1 MKLVWRRAR
10 EARGLLV
17 AAVIAALVAVALV
30 TGLSDYNR
38 RAVDAGQR
46 ALVAASP
53 AEERG
58 LLVTGSGGRDAA
70 EFATRDGAVRAEL
83 ADGLAGV
90 PVGVSVARFGTGR
103 ELTGSLGS
111 VPRTGDEPVF
121 ANLATLDDLAAH
133 AELTS
138 GTWPRPGANPT
149 QVSLPERAAGA
160 LGLSVGQRIPVRDRA
175 TERRS
180 ELVLAGTWRPRDPA
194 DAYWLLAPG
203 VGTGSAGSGTSY
215 GPFVLDPADF
225 AAIFPGS
232 VSASWLVEPD
242 LAGVDAADLPAVRKA
257 LTEASAAVP
266 EAAQLGSSGQAV
278 TEMPQLLDRMGRADL
293 VGRSALATP
302 LLLILVL
309 GGYALVLVAALLH
322 EDRRAQTALLRA
334 RGAARRQLAGLAA
347 REATLVVAPAVLLA
361 PVIAGVA
368 LRFVRPGGA
377 EQLSSA
383 GGSTVLVWAAAAATA
398 AGCLVVMV
406 APTLRGAGTYV
417 ADMAARS
424 RPNRAASVQRASV
437 DLVLVAL
444 AVLAWVQLRRYASP
458 LAGSGGRLGLDP
470 LLIAAPTLGVLAG
483 AVLALRV
490 LPPVTRFAERFV
502 DRRPW
507 TATMFGMWQAGRRPH
522 AGPVLLLA
530 LAVGG
535 STLAWSLISTG
546 ERSQV
551 EQAGHTVGADLR
563 VTERAGAAPL
573 TRAGELAALP
583 GVHRVLPAWRDDI
596 RVGRADLP
604 VTVVGIDPAS
614 APGVVRLPDRLS
626 DDPVSEQYRRMIQ
639 ARGASGGVELPEGTR
654 AVTGTVR
661 TPLEQPTEP
670 VDEPIEPH
678 RIAVTLLF
686 TTTDGLAFRL
696 PAVEAPSTGEAT
708 RFTVTLPDVGEARLR
723 LAGFE
728 ADAGYAAGMSYPF
741 QVQGL
746 AFVDGGGTTRP
757 AELTGDWT
765 VTWPG
770 GPRAPVES
778 SGAGF
783 VANRPIRLIAEEGR
797 PDRPEGQ
804 FVVVPGAASAPVAGV
819 PVLMTPRVR
828 EALSLHLGD
837 TVELALSGV
846 TLRVH
851 LVGELEAVPTTTGEG
866 VLLDLPAAVD
876 ALVGSGGTI
885 RPTPEWWIGATD
897 AMAAAGAA
905 EELPGVT
912 VLNREAVITAA
923 ADDPYWQGS
932 RTGMLAA
939 ALGAVL
945 LAIVGLMVDVW
956 ATARRRLSE
965 FAVLHTLGAT
975 PRLLAR
981 ALLAEQAFLAGIG
994 VGVGL
999 LLGAVVGATMAPL
1012 VILTPAAGRP
1022 IPPATFALPWV
1033 PIGLTAVGLLLA
1045 ALAFSAFIASG
1056 IRQRVA
1062 AVQLRIGGER

>member
-58 LLVTGSGGRDAA
+58 LLVSGSGGRNAD
-70 EFATRDGAVRAEL
+70 EYVTRDKAVRAEL
-83 ADGLAGV
+83 ASGLGGV
-90 PVGVSVARFGTGR
+90 PVGVTAARYGTGR
-103 ELTGSLGS
+103 ELTGDLGQI
-111 VPRTGDEPVF
+111 PRTGDEPVF
-121 ANLATLDDLAAH
+121 ANLATLDDLASH
-133 AELTS
+133 SELTS
-138 GTWPRPGANPT
+138 GAWPSPGANPV
-149 QVSLPERAAGA
+149 QVSLPERVAGA
-160 LGLSVGQRIPVRDRA
+160 LGLTVGDRVPVRDRA
-175 TERRS
+175 TERRG
-180 ELVLAGTWRPRDPA
+180 ELVLAGTWRPRDPT

-203 VGTGSAGSGTSY
+203 VGAGSAGSGTSY
-215 GPFVLDPADF
+215 GPFTLDPADF
-225 AAIFPGS
+225 AATFPGS
-232 VSASWLVEPD
+232 VSASWLAQPD
-242 LAGVDAADLPAVRKA
+242 LGSVDTADLPAVRKA
-257 LTEASAAVP
+257 LTEAVTAVP

-278 TEMPQLLDRMGRADL
+278 TKMERLLDRIARADL
-293 VGRSALATP
+293 VGRSSLATP
-302 LLLILVL
+302 LLLIVVL

-322 EDRRAQTALLRA
+322 EDRRPQTALLRA

-347 REATLVVAPAVLLA
+347 REATLVVAPAAVLGPL
-361 PVIAGVA
+361 IAGEA
-368 LRFVRPGGA
+368 LRYVRPGGSA
-377 EQLSSA
+377 DLTTA
-383 GGSTVLVWAAAAATA
+383 GGNTTLLWAAAAATA
-398 AGCLVVMV
+398 AGCLVAMV
-406 APTLRGAGTYV
+406 LPTLRGAGTYV

-424 RPNRAASVQRASV
+424 RPNRAASVQRASL
-437 DLVLVAL
+437 DLMLVAL

-470 LLIAAPTLGVLAG
+470 LLVAAPTLGVLAG

-490 LPPVTRFAERFV
+490 LPPLTRFAERFV

-551 EQAGHTVGADLR
+551 EQASHTVGADLR
-563 VTERAGAAPL
+563 VTERAGAAPP
-573 TRAGELAALP
+573 TRADELAALP
-583 GVHRVLPAWRDDI
+583 SVNRALPAWRDEI
-596 RVGRADLP
+596 RVGREDLP
-604 VTVVGIDPAS
+604 VTVIGIDPAS
-614 APGVVRLPDRLS
+614 APGVVRLTDRLS
-626 DDPVSEQYRRMIQ
+626 DEPVSEQYQRMLRT
-639 ARGASGGVELPEGTR
+639 RGAIGGVEVPAGTQ

-661 TPLEQPTEP
+661 TPVAEATEP
-670 VDEPIEPH
+670 HTIEV
-678 RIAVTLLF
+678 ALLF

-696 PAVEAPSTGEAT
+696 PAADAPSSGQAT
-708 RFTVTLPDVGEARLR
+708 RFSVKLPNVGGAPLR

-728 ADAGYAAGMSYPF
+728 ADAGPAGGISYPLQVDGLTLVDAAGT
-741 QVQGL
+741 
-746 AFVDGGGTTRP
+746 ARP

-770 GPRAPVES
+770 GPRTLARANG
-778 SGAGF
+778 SGL
-783 VANRPIRLIAEEGR
+783 VANRPVELVDEWERR
-797 PDRPEGQ
+797 DQPSSR
-804 FVVVPGAASAPVAGV
+804 FVVVPGVAGAPPPAV
-819 PVLMTPRVR
+819 PVLMTPWVR
-828 EALSLHLGD
+828 DALSLRLGD
-837 TVELALSGV
+837 TVELPLSGV
-846 TLRVH
+846 TLRAH
-851 LVGELEAVPTTTGEG
+851 LVGELDSVPTTTGEG

-876 ALVGSGGTI
+876 ALIGAGGTI
-885 RPTPEWWIGATD
+885 RPVPEWWVDAADAT
-897 AMAAAGAA
+897 AASRAAA
-905 EELPGVT
+905 ELPGVT

-923 ADDPYWQGS
+923 AEDPYWQGS

-945 LAIVGLMVDVW
+945 LALVGLMVDVW
-956 ATARRRLSE
+956 ATARRRLGE

-975 PRLLAR
+975 PRLMAR
-981 ALLAEQAFLAGIG
+981 ALLAEQTFLAGVG

-999 LLGAVVGATMAPL
+999 LLGAGVGATMAPL
-1012 VILTPAAGRP
+1012 VVLTPAADRP
-1022 IPPATFALPWV
+1022 IPPAAFALPWV

-1045 ALAFSAFIASG
+1045 ALAFSAFIAAG

>member
-58 LLVTGSGGRDAA
+58 LLVGGSSGRDAA
-70 EFATRDGAVRAEL
+70 EFANRDKAVRAEF

-90 PVGVSVARFGTGR
+90 PVSVAVARYGTGR

-111 VPRTGDEPVF
+111 VPRTGDEPIF

-138 GTWPRPGANPT
+138 GAWPRPGANPM
-149 QVSLPERAAGA
+149 QVSLPERAAVA
-160 LGLSVGQRIPVRDRA
+160 LGLSIGERIPVRDRA
-175 TERRS
+175 TERRG
-180 ELVLAGTWRPRDPA
+180 EFVLAGTWRPRDPT

-203 VGTGSAGSGTSY
+203 VGAGSAPSGTSY
-215 GPFVLDPADF
+215 GPFALDRADF
-225 AAIFPGS
+225 EAIFPGAVS
-232 VSASWLVEPD
+232 VSWLAEPD
-242 LAGVDAADLPAVRKA
+242 LGDVDTADLPAVRKA
-257 LTEASAAVP
+257 LTAAGTAVP
-266 EAAQLGSSGQAV
+266 EAAQLGSSAQTATKMAG
-278 TEMPQLLDRMGRADL
+278 LLDRIARADL
-293 VGRSALATP
+293 VGRSSLATP

-322 EDRRAQTALLRA
+322 EDRRPQTALLRA

-347 REATLVVAPAVLLA
+347 REATLVVAPAAVLGPL
-361 PVIAGVA
+361 IAVEA
-368 LRFVRPGGA
+368 LRFVRPGGSA
-377 EQLSSA
+377 ELSAA
-383 GGSTVLVWAAAAATA
+383 GGNTALVWAAAVATA
-398 AGCLVVMV
+398 VGCLVAMV
-406 APTLRGAGTYV
+406 APTLRGTGTYV

-424 RPNRAASVQRASV
+424 RPTRAASVQRASV

-458 LAGSGGRLGLDP
+458 LAGSNGRLGLDP
-470 LLIAAPTLGVLAG
+470 LLVAAPTLGVLAG

-490 LPPVTRFAERFV
+490 LPPLTRFAERFV

-563 VTERAGAAPL
+563 VTERGGSAPP
-573 TRAGELAALP
+573 TRAAQLAALP
-583 GVHRVLPAWRDDI
+583 GVERALPAWRDEV
-596 RVGRADLP
+596 RVGREDLP
-604 VTVVGIDPAS
+604 VTVVGVDPAS
-614 APGVVRLPDRLS
+614 APGVVRLADRLT
-626 DDPVSEQYRRMIQ
+626 DEPASEQYKRMID
-639 ARGASGGVELPEGTR
+639 ARGVPAGIELPADAR
-654 AVTGTVR
+654 AITGTVR
-661 TPLEQPTEP
+661 TP
-670 VDEPIEPH
+670 VSNAF
-678 RIAVTLLF
+678 RSFRVAVALLV
-686 TTTDGLAFRL
+686 TSSDGLALRL
-696 PAVEAPSTGEAT
+696 PAADADSDGRAT
-708 RFTVTLPDVGEARLR
+708 QFTVQLPDVGGARLR

-728 ADAGYAAGMSYPF
+728 SDGGVAAGNAYRL
-741 QVQGL
+741 QVDGL
-746 AFVDGGGTTRP
+746 AVVKADGATQP
-757 AELTGDWT
+757 AELSGDWAMT
-765 VTWPG
+765 ALGVKPTPVRTTGTGFAAVRAVEVIPG
-770 GPRAPVES
+770 G
-778 SGAGF
+778 
-783 VANRPIRLIAEEGR
+783 
-797 PDRPEGQ
+797 Q
-804 FVVVPGAASAPVAGV
+804 FAYQPPTRFAVVPAGPSAAV
-819 PVLMTPRVR
+819 PVLMTPAVR
-828 EALSLHLGD
+828 EAMSLRIGD
-837 TVELALSGV
+837 SVDLTLSGV
-846 TLRVH
+846 SLKVH
-851 LVGELEAVPTTTGEG
+851 LIGELASVPTTTGEG
-866 VLLDLPAAVD
+866 VLLDLPAGVD
-876 ALVGSGGTI
+876 AVIRDGGTVRSI
-885 RPTPEWWIGATD
+885 PEWWVGTD
-897 AMAAAGAA
+897 DASAAAQAA
-905 EELPGVT
+905 SELPGVT
-912 VLNREAVITAA
+912 VLDREKVIESAA
-923 ADDPYWQGS
+923 EDPYWRGS

-956 ATARRRLSE
+956 ATARRRLGE

-981 ALLAEQAFLAGIG
+981 ALLAEQTFLAGIG

-999 LLGAVVGATMAPL
+999 LLGAAVGATMAPL

-1022 IPPATFALPWV
+1022 IPPAAFALPWV

-1045 ALAFSAFIASG
+1045 ALAFSAFIAAG

>member
-10 EARGLLV
+10 EARGLLM

-58 LLVTGSGGRDAA
+58 LLVSGSGGRDAA
-70 EFATRDGAVRAEL
+70 EFATRDKAVRDEFAT
-83 ADGLAGV
+83 GLGGA
-90 PVGVSVARFGTGR
+90 PVVVTAARYGTGR
-103 ELTGSLGS
+103 ELTGDLGQI
-111 VPRTGDEPVF
+111 PRTADEPVF
-121 ANLATLDDLAAH
+121 ASLATLDDLAGH

-138 GTWPRPGANPT
+138 GAWPRPGANPI
-149 QVSLPERAAGA
+149 QVSLPERVAGI
-160 LGLSVGQRIPVRDRA
+160 LGLTVGERVPVRDRA
-175 TERRS
+175 TERRG
-180 ELVLAGTWRPRDPA
+180 ELVLAGTWRPRDPT

-203 VGTGSAGSGTSY
+203 VGAGSAGSGTSY
-215 GPFVLDPADF
+215 GPFTLDPADF
-225 AAIFPGS
+225 AATFPGS
-232 VSASWLVEPD
+232 VSASWLAQPD
-242 LAGVDAADLPAVRKA
+242 LGGVDTADLPAVRQA
-257 LTEASAAVP
+257 LTEALSAVP

-278 TEMPQLLDRMGRADL
+278 TKMAQLLDRISRADL
-293 VGRSALATP
+293 VGRSSLATP

-322 EDRRAQTALLRA
+322 EDRRPQTALLRA

-347 REATLVVAPAVLLA
+347 REATLVVAPAAVLGPL
-361 PVIAGVA
+361 IAGEA
-368 LRFVRPGGA
+368 LRYIRPGGSGD
-377 EQLSSA
+377 LSTA
-383 GGSTVLVWAAAAATA
+383 GGNTTLIWAAAAATA
-398 AGCLVVMV
+398 AGCLVAMV
-406 APTLRGAGTYV
+406 LPTLRGAGTYV

-483 AVLALRV
+483 AVLALRL
-490 LPPVTRFAERFV
+490 LPPLTRFAERFV

-551 EQAGHTVGADLR
+551 EQAGYTVGADVR
-563 VTERAGAAPL
+563 VTERAGAAPP
-573 TRAGELAALP
+573 TRVDQLAALP
-583 GVHRVLPAWRDDI
+583 GVDRVLPVWRDEF
-596 RVGRADLP
+596 RVGRQNLSA
-604 VTVVGIDPAS
+604 TVIGLDPAS
-614 APGVVRLPDRLS
+614 ASGVVRLADRLADGS
-626 DDPVSEQYRRMIQ
+626 AAQRYQGMIG
-639 ARGASGGVELPEGTR
+639 ARGAPAGVELPADTR
-654 AVTGTVR
+654 TITGTVR
-661 TPLEQPTEP
+661 TPVTGSAGSAR
-670 VDEPIEPH
+670 V
-678 RIAVTLLF
+678 AVTLLV
-686 TTTDGLAFRL
+686 TSSDGLALRL
-696 PAVEAPSTGEAT
+696 PAADADSDGRAT
-708 RFTVTLPDVGEARLR
+708 RFRVQLPTGGGARLR

-728 ADAGYAAGMSYPF
+728 ADGGPGTGNLYRLQMD
-741 QVQGL
+741 GL
-746 AFVDGGGTTRP
+746 TAVGADGTTRP
-757 AELTGDWT
+757 VELTGDWVMT
-765 VTWPG
+765 TRGEEPTRVQPTANG
-770 GPRAPVES
+770 FTTTHAVEMVPDARLSEQPS
-778 SGAGF
+778 SRFA
-783 VANRPIRLIAEEGR
+783 
-797 PDRPEGQ
+797 
-804 FVVVPGAASAPVAGV
+804 VVPAGVNEPV
-819 PVLMTPRVR
+819 PVLMTPAVSA
-828 EALSLHLGD
+828 ALSLGVGD
-837 TVELALSGV
+837 TADLTLSGT

-851 LVGELEAVPTTTGEG
+851 LVGELTAVPTTTAAG

-876 ALVGSGGTI
+876 ALIRSDGTV
-885 RPTPEWWIGATD
+885 RPVPEWWVGAAD
-897 AMAAAGAA
+897 ATAAARAA
-905 EELPGVT
+905 SELPGVT
-912 VLNREAVITAA
+912 VLNREAAIEAA
-923 ADDPYWQGS
+923 ADDPYWRGS

-956 ATARRRLSE
+956 ATARRRLGE

-975 PRLLAR
+975 PRLMAR
-981 ALLAEQAFLAGIG
+981 ALLAEQTFLAGIG

-999 LLGAVVGATMAPL
+999 LLGTAVGATMAPL

-1022 IPPATFALPWV
+1022 VPPAAFALPWV

-1045 ALAFSAFIASG
+1045 ALAFSAFIATG

-1062 AVQLRIGGER
+1062 AAQLRIGGER

>member
-46 ALVAASP
+46 SLVAASP

-58 LLVTGSGGRDAA
+58 LLVNGSGGRDAA
-70 EFATRDGAVRAEL
+70 EFATRDKAVRDGFA
-83 ADGLAGV
+83 AGLAGV
-90 PVGVSVARFGTGR
+90 PVSVAAARYGTGR
-103 ELTGSLGS
+103 ELTGDLGQ
-111 VPRTGDEPVF
+111 VPRPDDEPVF
-121 ANLATLDDLAAH
+121 ASLATLDDLTGH

-138 GTWPRPGANPT
+138 GAWPSPGANPI
-149 QVSLPERAAGA
+149 QVSLPERVAGA
-160 LGLSVGQRIPVRDRA
+160 LGLSVGERVPVRDRA
-175 TERRS
+175 TERRG
-180 ELVLAGTWRPRDPA
+180 ELVLAGTWRPRDPT

-203 VGTGSAGSGTSY
+203 VGAGSVGSGTSY
-215 GPFVLDPADF
+215 GPFALDPADF
-225 AAIFPGS
+225 AATFPGS
-232 VSASWLVEPD
+232 VSASWLAEPD
-242 LAGVDAADLPAVRKA
+242 LGGVDTADLPAVRKA
-257 LTEASAAVP
+257 LAEAASAVP

-278 TEMPQLLDRMGRADL
+278 TKMEQLLDRIARADL
-293 VGRSALATP
+293 VGRSSLATP

-322 EDRRAQTALLRA
+322 EDRRPQTALLRA

-347 REATLVVAPAVLLA
+347 REATLVVAPAAVLGPL
-361 PVIAGVA
+361 IASVA
-368 LRFVRPGGA
+368 LRYIRPGGA
-377 EQLSSA
+377 GDLSTA
-383 GGSTVLVWAAAAATA
+383 GGNTTLVWAAAAATA
-398 AGCLVVMV
+398 AGCLVAMV
-406 APTLRGAGTYV
+406 LPTLRSAGTYV

-424 RPNRAASVQRASV
+424 RPNRAASVQRASI

-444 AVLAWVQLRRYASP
+444 ALLAWVQLRRYASP

-470 LLIAAPTLGVLAG
+470 LLVAAPTLGVLAG

-490 LPPVTRFAERFV
+490 LPPLTRFAERFV

-563 VTERAGAAPL
+563 VTERTGTAPP
-573 TRAGELAALP
+573 TRADQLAALP
-583 GVHRVLPAWRDDI
+583 SVNRVLPAWRDEM
-596 RVGRADLP
+596 RVGREDLP
-604 VTVVGIDPAS
+604 VTVIGVDPAS
-614 APGVVRLPDRLS
+614 AAGVVRLADRLS
-626 DDPVSEQYRRMIQ
+626 DGPASTQYERMVG
-639 ARGASGGVELPEGTR
+639 ARGAFAGVEFPADAR
-654 AVTGTVR
+654 AITGTVR
-661 TPLEQPTEP
+661 TPVSNASRP
-670 VDEPIEPH
+670 VQV
-678 RIAVTLLF
+678 AVTLLV
-686 TTTDGLAFRL
+686 TSSDGLALRL
-696 PAVEAPSTGEAT
+696 PAANADSDGRTT
-708 RFTVTLPDVGEARLR
+708 RFTVQLPDVGGARLR

-728 ADAGYAAGMSYPF
+728 ADGGLAAGNAYRL
-741 QVQGL
+741 Q
-746 AFVDGGGTTRP
+746 VDGLTVVVADGTTRP
-757 AELTGDWT
+757 AELSGDWMMT
-765 VTWPG
+765 VPGEIPTPVRTTPTGFAAVHSVEVIPG
-770 GPRAPVES
+770 G
-778 SGAGF
+778 
-783 VANRPIRLIAEEGR
+783 
-797 PDRPEGQ
+797 Q
-804 FVVVPGAASAPVAGV
+804 FLYQPPSRFTIVPGGESKPVA
-819 PVLMTPRVR
+819 VLMTPRVR
-828 EALSLHLGD
+828 EALSLRVGD
-837 TVELALSGV
+837 TVDLTLSGA
-846 TLRVH
+846 TLPVQ
-851 LVGELEAVPTTTGEG
+851 LVGELSAVPTTTGEG
-866 VLLDLPAAVD
+866 MLLDLPAAVD
-876 ALVGSGGTI
+876 TLIRGSGAM
-885 RPTPEWWIGATD
+885 RPVPEWWVGADD
-897 AMAAAGAA
+897 ATAAAQAA
-905 EELPGVT
+905 SELPGVT
-912 VLNREAVITAA
+912 VLNREAVYESA

-945 LAIVGLMVDVW
+945 LALVGLMVDVW
-956 ATARRRLSE
+956 ATARHRLGE

-981 ALLAEQAFLAGIG
+981 ALLAEQTFLAGIG

-999 LLGAVVGATMAPL
+999 LLGAAVSATMAPL

-1022 IPPATFALPWV
+1022 IPPAAFALPWV

-1045 ALAFSAFIASG
+1045 ALAFSAFIATG

>member
-46 ALVAASP
+46 ALVVASP

-58 LLVTGSGGRDAA
+58 LLVSGSGGRDAA
-70 EFATRDGAVRAEL
+70 EFATRDGAVRAEFT
-83 ADGLAGV
+83 DGLAGV
-90 PVGVSVARFGTGR
+90 PVSVSVARYGTGR

-121 ANLATLDDLAAH
+121 ANLATLDDLAGH

-138 GTWPRPGANPT
+138 GAWPRPGANPT

-175 TERRS
+175 TERRG

-215 GPFVLDPADF
+215 GPFALDPADF

-242 LAGVDAADLPAVRKA
+242 LGGVDVADLPAVRKA

-266 EAAQLGSSGQAV
+266 EAAQLGSSVQAV
-278 TEMPQLLDRMGRADL
+278 TKMPQLLDRIGRADL

-361 PVIAGVA
+361 PVIASVA
-368 LRFVRPGGA
+368 LRFVRPGGT
-377 EQLSSA
+377 EQLSTA
-383 GGSTVLVWAAAAATA
+383 GGNTALVWAAAAATA
-398 AGCLVVMV
+398 AGCLVAMV

-424 RPNRAASVQRASV
+424 RPNRAASVQRTSV

-563 VTERAGAAPL
+563 VTERDGNAPL

-583 GVHRVLPAWRDDI
+583 SVNRALPAWRDDI
-596 RVGRADLP
+596 RVGRDDLP
-604 VTVVGIDPAS
+604 VSVIGIDPAS
-614 APGVVRLPDRLS
+614 APGVVRLADRLS
-626 DDPVSEQYRRMIQ
+626 DDPVSEQYQRMIQ
-639 ARGASGGVELPEGTR
+639 ARGATGGVELPPGTR

-661 TPLEQPTEP
+661 TPVEQPA
-670 VDEPIEPH
+670 EPH
-678 RIAVTLLF
+678 RVAVSLLL
-686 TTTDGLAFRL
+686 TTPDGLAFRL
-696 PAVEAPSTGEAT
+696 PAADALSTGQAS
-708 RFTVTLPDVGEARLR
+708 RFTVTLPDVGGAPLR

-728 ADAGYAAGMSYPF
+728 ADTGFAGGVSYGF
-741 QVQGL
+741 SLEGL
-746 AFVDGGGTTRP
+746 ALVDATGTARP
-757 AELTGDWT
+757 AELPGDWT
-765 VTWPG
+765 ATWLG
-770 GPRAPVES
+770 GPRTLVES
-778 SGAGF
+778 SGAGLA
-783 VANRPIRLIAEEGR
+783 ANRPVQLITEGSR
-797 PDRPEGQ
+797 RDRPASR
-804 FVVVPGAASAPVAGV
+804 FVVVPGVAGGPVAAV

-828 EALSLHLGD
+828 DALSLHLGN
-837 TVELALSGV
+837 TVELTLSGV
-846 TLRVH
+846 TLPVH
-851 LVGELEAVPTTTGEG
+851 LVGELDSVPTTTGEG
-866 VLLDLPAAVD
+866 ILLDLPAAVD
-876 ALVGSGGTI
+876 ALIGAGGTI
-885 RPTPEWWIGATD
+885 RPVPEWWISATD
-897 AMAAAGAA
+897 ATAAAGAA
-905 EELPGVT
+905 DELPGVT
-912 VLNREAVITAA
+912 VLNREAEITAA

-999 LLGAVVGATMAPL
+999 LLGAAVGATMAPL

>member
-10 EARGLLV
+10 EARGLLM

-58 LLVTGSGGRDAA
+58 LLVSGSGGRDAA
-70 EFATRDGAVRAEL
+70 EFATRDKAVRAEF
-83 ADGLAGV
+83 ATGLGGA
-90 PVGVSVARFGTGR
+90 PVVVTAARYGTGR
-103 ELTGSLGS
+103 ELTGDLGQI
-111 VPRTGDEPVF
+111 PRTADEPVF
-121 ANLATLDDLAAH
+121 ASLATLDDLAGH

-138 GTWPRPGANPT
+138 GAWPRPGANPI
-149 QVSLPERAAGA
+149 QVSLPERVAGI
-160 LGLSVGQRIPVRDRA
+160 LGLTVGERVPVRDRA
-175 TERRS
+175 TERRG
-180 ELVLAGTWRPRDPA
+180 ELVLAGTWRPRDPT

-203 VGTGSAGSGTSY
+203 VGAGSAGSGTSY
-215 GPFVLDPADF
+215 GPFTLDPADF
-225 AAIFPGS
+225 AATFPGS
-232 VSASWLVEPD
+232 VSASWLAQPD
-242 LAGVDAADLPAVRKA
+242 LGGVDTADLPAVRQA
-257 LTEASAAVP
+257 LTEALSAVP

-278 TEMPQLLDRMGRADL
+278 TKMAQLLDRISRADL
-293 VGRSALATP
+293 VGRSSLATP

-322 EDRRAQTALLRA
+322 EDRRPQTALLRA

-347 REATLVVAPAVLLA
+347 REATLVVAPAAVLGPL
-361 PVIAGVA
+361 IAGEA
-368 LRFVRPGGA
+368 LRYIRPGGSGD
-377 EQLSSA
+377 LSTA
-383 GGSTVLVWAAAAATA
+383 GGNTTLIWAAAAATA
-398 AGCLVVMV
+398 AGCLVAMV
-406 APTLRGAGTYV
+406 LPTLRGAGTYV

-483 AVLALRV
+483 AVLALRL
-490 LPPVTRFAERFV
+490 LPPLTRFAERFV

-551 EQAGHTVGADLR
+551 EQAGYTVGADVR
-563 VTERAGAAPL
+563 VTERAGAAPP
-573 TRAGELAALP
+573 TRVDQLAALP
-583 GVHRVLPAWRDDI
+583 GVDRVLPVWRDEI
-596 RVGRADLP
+596 RVGRQNLSA
-604 VTVVGIDPAS
+604 TVIGLDPAS
-614 APGVVRLPDRLS
+614 APGVVRLADRLADGS
-626 DDPVSEQYRRMIQ
+626 AAQRYQGMIG
-639 ARGASGGVELPEGTR
+639 ARGAPAGVELPADTR
-654 AVTGTVR
+654 TITGTVR
-661 TPLEQPTEP
+661 TPVTGSAGSAR
-670 VDEPIEPH
+670 V
-678 RIAVTLLF
+678 AVTLLV
-686 TTTDGLAFRL
+686 TSSDGLALRL
-696 PAVEAPSTGEAT
+696 PAADADSDGRAT
-708 RFTVTLPDVGEARLR
+708 RFRVQLPTGGGARLR

-728 ADAGYAAGMSYPF
+728 ADGGPGTGNLYRLQMD
-741 QVQGL
+741 GL
-746 AFVDGGGTTRP
+746 TAVGADGTTRP
-757 AELTGDWT
+757 VELTGDWVMT
-765 VTWPG
+765 TRGEEPTRVQPTANG
-770 GPRAPVES
+770 FTTTHAVEMVPDARLSEQPS
-778 SGAGF
+778 SRFA
-783 VANRPIRLIAEEGR
+783 
-797 PDRPEGQ
+797 
-804 FVVVPGAASAPVAGV
+804 VVPAGVNEPV
-819 PVLMTPRVR
+819 PVLMTPAVSA
-828 EALSLHLGD
+828 ALSLGVGD
-837 TVELALSGV
+837 TADLTLSGT

-851 LVGELEAVPTTTGEG
+851 LVGELTAVPTTTAAG

-876 ALVGSGGTI
+876 ALIRSDGTV
-885 RPTPEWWIGATD
+885 RPVPEWWVGAAD
-897 AMAAAGAA
+897 ATAAARAA
-905 EELPGVT
+905 SELPGVT
-912 VLNREAVITAA
+912 VLNREAAIEAA
-923 ADDPYWQGS
+923 ADDPYWRGS

-956 ATARRRLSE
+956 ATARRRLGE

-975 PRLLAR
+975 PRLMAR
-981 ALLAEQAFLAGIG
+981 ALLAEQTFLAGIG

-999 LLGAVVGATMAPL
+999 LLGTAVGATMAPL

-1022 IPPATFALPWV
+1022 VPPAAFALPWV

-1045 ALAFSAFIASG
+1045 ALAFSAFIATG

-1062 AVQLRIGGER
+1062 AAQLRIGGER

>member
-58 LLVTGSGGRDAA
+58 LLVSGSGGRDAA
-70 EFATRDGAVRAEL
+70 EFATRDKAVRAEF
-83 ADGLAGV
+83 ATGLGGV
-90 PVGVSVARFGTGR
+90 PVSVTAARYGTGR
-103 ELTGSLGS
+103 ELTGDLGQI
-111 VPRTGDEPVF
+111 PRTADEPVF
-121 ANLATLDDLAAH
+121 ANLATFADLASH

-138 GTWPRPGANPT
+138 GAWPSPGANPV
-149 QVSLPERAAGA
+149 QVSLPERVAGA
-160 LGLSVGQRIPVRDRA
+160 LGLTVGERVPVRDRA
-175 TERRS
+175 TERRG

-203 VGTGSAGSGTSY
+203 VGAGSAGSGTSY
-215 GPFVLDPADF
+215 GPFTLDPADF
-225 AAIFPGS
+225 AATFPGS
-232 VSASWLVEPD
+232 VSASWLAQPD
-242 LAGVDAADLPAVRKA
+242 LGAVDTADLPAVRKA
-257 LTEASAAVP
+257 LTEAVTAVP
-266 EAAQLGSSGQAV
+266 EAAQLGSSGQTA
-278 TEMPQLLDRMGRADL
+278 TKMAQLLDRIGRADL
-293 VGRSALATP
+293 VGRSSLATP

-309 GGYALVLVAALLH
+309 AGYALVLVAALLH
-322 EDRRAQTALLRA
+322 EDRRPQTALLRA

-347 REATLVVAPAVLLA
+347 REATLVVAPAAVLGPL
-361 PVIAGVA
+361 IAGEA
-368 LRFVRPGGA
+368 LRYIRPGGSGD
-377 EQLSSA
+377 LYTA
-383 GGSTVLVWAAAAATA
+383 GGNTTLVWAAAAATA
-398 AGCLVVMV
+398 AGCLVAMV
-406 APTLRGAGTYV
+406 LPTLRGAGTYV

-458 LAGSGGRLGLDP
+458 LAGSGGQLGLDP
-470 LLIAAPTLGVLAG
+470 LLVAAPTLGVLAG

-490 LPPVTRFAERFV
+490 LPPLTRFAERFV

-563 VTERAGAAPL
+563 VTERTGGAPP

-583 GVHRVLPAWRDDI
+583 SVDRVLPAWRDEI
-596 RVGRADLP
+596 RVGRENLP
-604 VTVVGIDPAS
+604 ATVIGVDPAS
-614 APGVVRLPDRLS
+614 APGVVRLADRLGDGS
-626 DDPVSEQYRRMIQ
+626 AAEQYRKMVD
-639 ARGASGGVELPEGTR
+639 ARGERAGVELPAGAREIAGTI
-654 AVTGTVR
+654 R
-661 TPLEQPTEP
+661 TP
-670 VDEPIEPH
+670 VSDAA
-678 RIAVTLLF
+678 RSVKVAVTLLF
-686 TTTDGLAFRL
+686 TTPDGLALRL
-696 PAVEAPSTGEAT
+696 PVANADGDGRAT
-708 RFTVTLPDVGEARLR
+708 PFTARLPDMGGARLR

-728 ADAGYAAGMSYPF
+728 ADGGLAAGNSYEL
-741 QVQGL
+741 Q
-746 AFVDGGGTTRP
+746 VDGLTVVKADGTKQP
-757 AELTGDWT
+757 AELGGDWV
-765 VTWPG
+765 VTALGLQPMPVRTTAAGFAAARSVDVIPG
-770 GPRAPVES
+770 G
-778 SGAGF
+778 
-783 VANRPIRLIAEEGR
+783 
-797 PDRPEGQ
+797 Q
-804 FVVVPGAASAPVAGV
+804 FRFQPPTRFTVVPGGDNKPI
-819 PVLMTPRVR
+819 PVLMTPGAIN
-828 EALSLHLGD
+828 ALSLRIGD
-837 TVELALSGV
+837 TVDLTLSGA
-846 TLRVH
+846 TLPVR
-851 LVGELEAVPTTTGEG
+851 LVGELESVPATTGEG

-876 ALVGSGGTI
+876 AMIRSSGTV
-885 RPTPEWWIGATD
+885 RPVPEWWVGASD
-897 AMAAAGAA
+897 ANAAAQAA
-905 EELPGVT
+905 RALPGVT
-912 VLNREAVITAA
+912 VLNREAAIEAA
-923 ADDPYWQGS
+923 ADDPYWRGS

-945 LAIVGLMVDVW
+945 LALVGLMVDVW
-956 ATARRRLSE
+956 ATARRRLGE

-975 PRLLAR
+975 PRLMAR
-981 ALLAEQAFLAGIG
+981 ALLAEQTFLAGIG

-999 LLGAVVGATMAPL
+999 LLGTAVSATMAPL

-1022 IPPATFALPWV
+1022 TPPAAFVLPWV

-1045 ALAFSAFIASG
+1045 ALAFSAFIAAG

>member
-46 ALVAASP
+46 SLVAASP

-58 LLVTGSGGRDAA
+58 LLVNGSGGRDAA
-70 EFATRDGAVRAEL
+70 EFATRDKAVRDGFA
-83 ADGLAGV
+83 AGLAGV
-90 PVGVSVARFGTGR
+90 PVSVAAARYGTGR
-103 ELTGSLGS
+103 ELTGDLGQ
-111 VPRTGDEPVF
+111 VPRPDDEPVF
-121 ANLATLDDLAAH
+121 ASLATLDDLAGH

-138 GTWPRPGANPT
+138 GAWPSPGANPI
-149 QVSLPERAAGA
+149 QVSLPERVAGA
-160 LGLSVGQRIPVRDRA
+160 LGLSVGERVPVRDRA
-175 TERRS
+175 TERRG
-180 ELVLAGTWRPRDPA
+180 ELMLAGTWRPRDPT

-203 VGTGSAGSGTSY
+203 VGAGSVGSGTSY
-215 GPFVLDPADF
+215 GPFALDPADF
-225 AAIFPGS
+225 AATFPGS
-232 VSASWLVEPD
+232 VSASWLAEPD
-242 LAGVDAADLPAVRKA
+242 LGGVDTADLPAVRKA
-257 LTEASAAVP
+257 LAEAASAVP

-278 TEMPQLLDRMGRADL
+278 TKMEQLLDRIARADL
-293 VGRSALATP
+293 VGRSSLATP

-322 EDRRAQTALLRA
+322 EDRRPQTALLRA

-347 REATLVVAPAVLLA
+347 REATLVVAPAAVLGPL
-361 PVIAGVA
+361 IAGVA
-368 LRFVRPGGA
+368 LRYIRPGGSGD
-377 EQLSSA
+377 LPTA
-383 GGSTVLVWAAAAATA
+383 GGNTTLVWAAAAATA
-398 AGCLVVMV
+398 AGCLVAMV
-406 APTLRGAGTYV
+406 LPTLRSAGTYV

-424 RPNRAASVQRASV
+424 RPNRAASVQRASI

-444 AVLAWVQLRRYASP
+444 ALLAWVQLRRYASP
-458 LAGSGGRLGLDP
+458 LAGSGGQLGLDP
-470 LLIAAPTLGVLAG
+470 LLVAAPTLGVLAG

-490 LPPVTRFAERFV
+490 LPPLTRFAERFV

-563 VTERAGAAPL
+563 VTERAGSAPP
-573 TRAGELAALP
+573 TRVGQLAALP
-583 GVHRVLPAWRDDI
+583 SVDRVLPAWRDEV

-604 VTVVGIDPAS
+604 VTVIGIDPAS
-614 APGVVRLPDRLS
+614 APGVVQLADRLS
-626 DDPVSEQYRRMIQ
+626 DNSAAEQYKRMVG
-639 ARGASGGVELPEGTR
+639 ARGAPAGIELPADVR
-654 AVTGTVR
+654 AITGTVR
-661 TPLEQPTEP
+661 TPVSNASRP
-670 VDEPIEPH
+670 VQV
-678 RIAVTLLF
+678 AVTLLV
-686 TTTDGLAFRL
+686 TSSDGLALRL
-696 PAVEAPSTGEAT
+696 PAANADSDGRAT
-708 RFTVTLPDVGEARLR
+708 RFTVQLPDVGGARLR

-728 ADAGYAAGMSYPF
+728 ADGGLAAGNAYRL
-741 QVQGL
+741 Q
-746 AFVDGGGTTRP
+746 VDGLTVVGADGTTRP
-757 AELTGDWT
+757 AELSGDWVMT
-765 VTWPG
+765 VPGENPTPVRPTATGFAAVHAVEVIPG
-770 GPRAPVES
+770 G
-778 SGAGF
+778 
-783 VANRPIRLIAEEGR
+783 
-797 PDRPEGQ
+797 Q
-804 FVVVPGAASAPVAGV
+804 FAYQPPTRFSIVPGGESKPV
-819 PVLMTPRVR
+819 PVLMTPGVR
-828 EALSLHLGD
+828 DALSLRVGD
-837 TVELALSGV
+837 TVDLTLSGA

-851 LVGELEAVPTTTGEG
+851 LVGELTAVPATTGEG
-866 VLLDLPAAVD
+866 VLLDLPTAVD
-876 ALVGSGGTI
+876 TLIRDSGAV
-885 RPTPEWWIGATD
+885 RPVPEWWVGAAD
-897 AMAAAGAA
+897 ATAAARAA
-905 EELPGVT
+905 SELPGVT
-912 VLNREAVITAA
+912 VLNREAVIESA

-945 LAIVGLMVDVW
+945 LALVGLMVDVW
-956 ATARRRLSE
+956 ATARHRLGE

-981 ALLAEQAFLAGIG
+981 ALLAEQTFLAGIG

-999 LLGAVVGATMAPL
+999 LLGAAVSATMAPL

-1022 IPPATFALPWV
+1022 IPPAAFALPWV

-1045 ALAFSAFIASG
+1045 ALAFSAFIATG

>member
-10 EARGLLV
+10 EARGLLM

-58 LLVTGSGGRDAA
+58 LLVSGSAGRDAA
-70 EFATRDGAVRAEL
+70 EFATRDKAVRAEL
-83 ADGLAGV
+83 ATGLGGV
-90 PVGVSVARFGTGR
+90 PVSVTAARYGTGR
-103 ELTGSLGS
+103 ELTGDLGQI
-111 VPRTGDEPVF
+111 PRTADDPVF
-121 ANLATLDDLAAH
+121 ASLATLDDLANH

-138 GTWPRPGANPT
+138 GAWPQPGANPI
-149 QVSLPERAAGA
+149 QVSLPERVAGA
-160 LGLSVGQRIPVRDRA
+160 LGLTVGERVPVRDRA
-175 TERRS
+175 TERRG

-203 VGTGSAGSGTSY
+203 VGAGSAVSGTSY
-215 GPFVLDPADF
+215 GPFTLDPADF
-225 AAIFPGS
+225 AATFPGS
-232 VSASWLVEPD
+232 VSASWLAQPD
-242 LAGVDAADLPAVRKA
+242 LGGVDVADLPAVRKA
-257 LTEASAAVP
+257 LTEALSAVP

-278 TEMPQLLDRMGRADL
+278 TKMAQLLDRIARADL
-293 VGRSALATP
+293 VGRSSLATP

-322 EDRRAQTALLRA
+322 EDRRPQTALLRA

-347 REATLVVAPAVLLA
+347 REATLVVAPAAVLGPL
-361 PVIAGVA
+361 IAGEA
-368 LRFVRPGGA
+368 LRYIRPGG
-377 EQLSSA
+377 SDDVSTA
-383 GGSTVLVWAAAAATA
+383 GGSTTLIWAAAAATA
-398 AGCLVVMV
+398 AGCLVAMV
-406 APTLRGAGTYV
+406 LPTLRGAGTYV

-490 LPPVTRFAERFV
+490 LPPLTRFAERFV

-546 ERSQV
+546 ERSQA

-563 VTERAGAAPL
+563 VTERAGVAPPD
-573 TRAGELAALP
+573 RAGQLAALP
-583 GVHRVLPAWRDDI
+583 GVARALPAWRDDV
-596 RVGRADLP
+596 RVGRQSLP
-604 VTVVGIDPAS
+604 VTVIGVDPAS
-614 APGVVRLPDRLS
+614 AAGVVHLADRLADGS
-626 DDPVSEQYRRMIQ
+626 ASEQYQRMAE
-639 ARGASGGVELPEGTR
+639 ARGALGGVELPEGTR
-654 AVTGTVR
+654 TITGTVR
-661 TPLEQPTEP
+661 TPVQRSL
-670 VDEPIEPH
+670 EPH
-678 RIAVTLLF
+678 QIAVTLLV
-686 TTTDGLAFRL
+686 TSEEGLAFRL
-696 PAVEAPSTGEAT
+696 PAVEAPSDGRAT
-708 RFTVTLPDVGEARLR
+708 RFTVQLPDVGEARLR

-728 ADAGYAAGMSYPF
+728 ADGGNAAGDSYGL
-741 QVQGL
+741 QVTDMKLIDAAGK
-746 AFVDGGGTTRP
+746 AHSAD
-757 AELTGDWT
+757 LTGQWSAI
-765 VTWPG
+765 WPK
-770 GPRAPVES
+770 GPRAAVQSSASGIVASRPVELS
-778 SGAGF
+778 
-783 VANRPIRLIAEEGR
+783 PIWERIDQPPTR
-797 PDRPEGQ
+797 F
-804 FVVVPGAASAPVAGV
+804 FVVPATATTA
-819 PVLMTPRVR
+819 PVLMTPQVR
-828 EALSLHLGD
+828 EALSLQVGD
-837 TVELALSGV
+837 TVDLTLAGA
-846 TLRVH
+846 TLPVH
-851 LVGELEAVPTTTGEG
+851 LVGELSAVPTTTGAG

-876 ALVGSGGTI
+876 ALI
-885 RPTPEWWIGATD
+885 RADGAVRPASEWWVSTND
-897 AMAAAGAA
+897 TTAAAQAVS
-905 EELPGVT
+905 ELPGVT
-912 VLNREAVITAA
+912 VLDREAAVEAA
-923 ADDPYWQGS
+923 ADDPYWRGS
-932 RTGMLAA
+932 RTGMLVA

-956 ATARRRLSE
+956 ATARRRLGE

-975 PRLLAR
+975 PRLMAR
-981 ALLAEQAFLAGIG
+981 ALLAEQTFLAGIG

-999 LLGAVVGATMAPL
+999 LLGTAVGATMAPL

-1022 IPPATFALPWV
+1022 VPAAAFALPWV

-1045 ALAFSAFIASG
+1045 ALAFSAFIATG

-1062 AVQLRIGGER
+1062 AAQLRIGGER